1 LPRSVAR
8 GGVRGYPGLV
18 AAGAAVDLRVFATE
32 EERDAAAGS
41 GLRRLLRLSVSSPV
55 KSLEKSLDP
64 RTRLLLGGNPD
75 GSLSAL
81 LEDCADAAVD
91 VLVPER
97 VWNRGAFDAARQ
109 RVREE
114 LGPTAAEVLRR
125 VEKSLTAL
133 QEVHRLL
140 PDPATPAQAEAV
152 NDIRDQLATLLG
164 SGFVAATGAGNLA
177 DLTRYLTAVVRRLER
192 LPHAPAADRERM
204 VRVSAVQGA
213 YTELL
218 QAISPARAASPEVV
232 DVARMIQEFRV
243 SLWAQQLGT
252 PRPVSEQRIYRAIDA
267 VLG

>member
-1 LPRSVAR
+1 M
-8 GGVRGYPGLV
+8 
-18 AAGAAVDLRVFATE
+18 
-32 EERDAAAGS
+32 
-41 GLRRLLRLSVSSPV
+41 
-55 KSLEKSLDP
+55 
-64 RTRLLLGGNPD
+64 
-75 GSLSAL
+75 
-81 LEDCADAAVD
+81 
-91 VLVPER
+91 
-97 VWNRGAFDAARQ
+97 WNRGAFDVARQ

-140 PDPATPAQAEAV
+140 PDPPTPAQAEAV

-177 DLTRYLTAVVRRLER
+177 DLTRYLTAMVRRLER
-192 LPHAPAADRERM
+192 LPHAPAADQERM
-204 VRVSAVQGA
+204 VRVSAVQDA